1 MMNPMYTTIEN
12 QIRTDGGKGLLYDH
26 FDSYTEAVAKFHT
39 ASAAAATSGIPYHAV
54 FVLQDNG
61 MIVKSEIF
69 DRRIAP
75 EPAVEG

>member
-1 MMNPMYTTIEN
+1 MNPMYTTIEN
-12 QIRTDGGKGLLYDH
+12 QIRVDGSKGLLYDH
-26 FDSYTEAVAKFHT
+26 FDSYDEAIAKFYT
-39 ASAAAATSGIPYHAV
+39 ICAAAATSGIPYHAA

-75 EPAVEG
+75 EPNTEG

>member
-1 MMNPMYTTIEN
+1 MNTIYTTIEN
-12 QIRTDGGKGLLYDH
+12 QIRTDGSKGLLYDH
-26 FDSYTEAVAKFHT
+26 FDSYDEAVAKFHT
-39 ASAAAATSGIPYHAV
+39 AAAAAATSGIPYHAV

-75 EPAVEG
+75 DPVTEG

>member
-1 MMNPMYTTIEN
+1 MNTIYTTIEN
-12 QIRTDGGKGLLYDH
+12 QVRTDGSKGLLYDH
-26 FDSYTEAVAKFHT
+26 FDSYDEAVAKFHT
-39 ASAAAATSGIPYHAV
+39 AAAAAAKSGIPYHAV

-75 EPAVEG
+75 DPAAEG